1 MPPIV
6 NVDREGRMNRP
17 GKAARVSAFCVLATA
32 ASVSCAAE
40 VTAPVRVIEPGELTL
55 ASYTVVERLW
65 TGTWRSAFWT
75 TTHDTSDA
83 AITLLTREA
92 ERLGADA
99 VTDLACFRDRGTWFS
114 PEGYFCSGLAIKLR

>member
-1 MPPIV
+1 MS
-6 NVDREGRMNRP
+6 RLGT
-17 GKAARVSAFCVLATA
+17 AARIVLFCVVSSA
-32 ASVSCAAE
+32 ASAAE
-40 VTAPVRVIEPGELTL
+40 VKAPVRVIEPGELTP

-92 ERLGADA
+92 EQLGADA
-99 VTDLACFRDRGTWFS
+99 VTDLACFRDSGTWFS

>member
-1 MPPIV
+1 MTPL
-6 NVDREGRMNRP
+6 
-17 GKAARVSAFCVLATA
+17 GKAARISVFCVLACA
-32 ASVSCAAE
+32 ASAAGAAE
-40 VTAPVRVIEPGELTL
+40 ARAPLRVIEPGELTL
-55 ASYTVVERLW
+55 LSYTVVQRLW

-83 AITLLTREA
+83 AITMLTREA

>member
-1 MPPIV
+1 MNPL
-6 NVDREGRMNRP
+6 GR
-17 GKAARVSAFCVLATA
+17 AARIMVFCVLASA
-32 ASVSCAAE
+32 ANATCAAE
-40 VTAPVRVIEPGELTL
+40 ARAPVRVIEPGELTL

-99 VTDLACFRDRGTWFS
+99 VTDLACFRDGGTWFS
-114 PEGYFCSGLAIKLR
+114 PEGYFCSGLAIKLKQRQ

>member
-1 MPPIV
+1 MNPL
-6 NVDREGRMNRP
+6 GR
-17 GKAARVSAFCVLATA
+17 AARIMVLCVLASA
-32 ASVSCAAE
+32 ANATCAAE
-40 VTAPVRVIEPGELTL
+40 ARAPVRVIEPGELTL

-75 TTHDTSDA
+75 TTHDTADA

-99 VTDLACFRDRGTWFS
+99 VTDLACFRDGGTWFS
-114 PEGYFCSGLAIKLR
+114 PEGYFCSGLAIKLKQR